1 MRGFYVVKNPLGKPS
16 LSINEGFSTIEGST
30 IEGFQCINIFGIFNK
45 IHEIIG
51 FHLQFIPDCFHS
63 LMEHLFSSHTN
74 TFQEGMKL
82 ITIKLWLVSF
92 LLGTLRFV
100 KRVNIPRQNETNLL
114 FSSLLKS
121 CVLTLVSFPLETRE
135 KSLSIRVRHM
145 IKSCHITSKTT

>member
-1 MRGFYVVKNPLGKPS
+1 
-16 LSINEGFSTIEGST
+16 
-30 IEGFQCINIFGIFNK
+30 
-45 IHEIIG
+45 
-51 FHLQFIPDCFHS
+51 
-63 LMEHLFSSHTN
+63 MERLFSSHTN

-135 KSLSIRVRHM
+135 YASLTWQR
-145 IKSCHITSKTT
+145 IKTNKTIKRAFSCCWHFCATSKGRQETLKLFYSKWCLHAWATFENSLMNCRQRRLVSNSGLEIGPGFGK

>member
-1 MRGFYVVKNPLGKPS
+1 
-16 LSINEGFSTIEGST
+16 
-30 IEGFQCINIFGIFNK
+30 
-45 IHEIIG
+45 
-51 FHLQFIPDCFHS
+51 
-63 LMEHLFSSHTN
+63 MERLFSSHTN

-92 LLGTLRFV
+92 HHGTLKFV

-135 KSLSIRVRHM
+135 WTWRMHVCKTDSKLGSLKWYVCCWQKMFELHFKSIFFSKFPLLKFWISINVSGRH
-145 IKSCHITSKTT
+145 SKFKVLT